1 MGDVRKLSH
10 VRYVRK
16 VRDVREV
23 GDVLHFH
30 KGYLLTYLLTEQ
42 IIEMLSHLKTR

>member
-1 MGDVRKLSH
+1 MGDVRKFRD

-30 KGYLLTYLLTEQ
+30 KGYLLIEQ
-42 IIEMLSHLKTR
+42 IIEMQSHLKI